1 MVGSSMIV
9 EMPSARIDVLEGA
22 NIMAGSQWTTDDF
35 LRYGGRSQR
44 GKDSALVASP
54 LGISCGPSEAIGRVG
69 ARKGGHYFFDILL
82 DQRIELLDPKKWLG
96 KELKADR

>member
-9 EMPSARIDVLEGA
+9 EMLSARNDVLEGA

-35 LRYGGRSQR
+35 LRYGGRIQR
-44 GKDSALVASP
+44 GKDSALMASP

-69 ARKGGHYFFDILL
+69 ARKGGHCFFDILL
-82 DQRIELLDPKKWLG
+82 D
-96 KELKADR
+96 